1 MTIFYFVILTLI
13 PVTALLFYFYLSF
26 SREVK
31 EEFSK
36 TYTTVTNGIDKN
48 LDIYFG
54 QVKSL
59 SLQIFSSQEIQSIL
73 TKEYNIKNAQA
84 DTVRF
89 KSEMGDIYNYR
100 NDVDAVKV
108 FDQDGNSY
116 ITDRNYIRDETP
128 SDEDTIR
135 KLKDST
141 GSFTIIGLRSS
152 AKTATNV
159 KTVFTVGRSL
169 KNLDTGEIVG
179 YLLIDLNYT
188 HFMQVIGLPQ
198 DGSSGNILIADS
210 AGSVIYNSQKPSE
223 VGRNYQDTSLYES
236 LGKKERDGILKIK
249 SNYFDWNYL
258 VFPDNQF
265 IVRRLDLVLKTYL
278 VIGILSAAVLTAL
291 AYFVARKI
299 SGPLERLEQAMGRA
313 EKNNFN
319 EIVPAN
325 DSLEEVNQL
334 TRHFNAMLVEIQRH
348 IDRENE
354 LGRKRN
360 ESEFKA
366 LQMQIT
372 PHFLY
377 NSLESINCM
386 AQIHGEDEISAM
398 IRSLAKIFQYNM
410 RYDSRTVT
418 FGDEINHVKN
428 YCMLQAVN
436 YQDRFRIEY
445 HIEDRFLD
453 RRVVKFMLQPL
464 VENAIYHGVK
474 QRKSGGLISLNAWD
488 EGSRFMISI
497 TDNGKGMTQ
506 EEQDHL
512 NAYLKKGSNDLYM
525 MEKDAPHIGLI
536 NVNLRLK
543 LTYGESAGIE
553 VKSEYLKGTAV
564 EIMIPLEGAENAE
577 DSDR

>member
-1 MTIFYFVILTLI
+1 
-13 PVTALLFYFYLSF
+13 
-26 SREVK
+26 
-31 EEFSK
+31 
-36 TYTTVTNGIDKN
+36 
-48 LDIYFG
+48 
-54 QVKSL
+54 
-59 SLQIFSSQEIQSIL
+59 
-73 TKEYNIKNAQA
+73 
-84 DTVRF
+84 
-89 KSEMGDIYNYR
+89 
-100 NDVDAVKV
+100 
-108 FDQDGNSY
+108 
-116 ITDRNYIRDETP
+116 
-128 SDEDTIR
+128 
-135 KLKDST
+135 
-141 GSFTIIGLRSS
+141 
-152 AKTATNV
+152 
-159 KTVFTVGRSL
+159 
-169 KNLDTGEIVG
+169 
-179 YLLIDLNYT
+179 
-188 HFMQVIGLPQ
+188 
-198 DGSSGNILIADS
+198 
-210 AGSVIYNSQKPSE
+210 
-223 VGRNYQDTSLYES
+223 
-236 LGKKERDGILKIK
+236 
-249 SNYFDWNYL
+249 
-258 VFPDNQF
+258 
-265 IVRRLDLVLKTYL
+265 
-278 VIGILSAAVLTAL
+278 
-291 AYFVARKI
+291 
-299 SGPLERLEQAMGRA
+299 MGRA